1 MSGGDGGL
9 LRQLRS
15 TATTRSTTTNR
26 TNEQQDH
33 KDDHEHADARATAST
48 RNTAKWSKH
57 RNEMLVPPT
66 RTANDTATERTSRR
80 ARAWHECESEPT
92 SEYAREREASN
103 EQQGAT
109 AEEEETHKHTHTET
123 DTEERK
129 NQKSPKI
136 EVCPRDVLQ
145 YSSARWSF
153 WLVLFSL
160 LFSLLLPA
168 CCSLLA
174 VGYVSLVRWLVAR
187 GLWLGGRLL
196 VHDAQHI
203 TEYLVW
209 ITFSPSFG

>member
-1 MSGGDGGL
+1 MVEAPQ
-9 LRQLRS
+9 R
-15 TATTRSTTTNR
+15 
-26 TNEQQDH
+26 
-33 KDDHEHADARATAST
+33 DARATYPNSQRRGHRAHEST
-48 RNTAKWSKH
+48 STSVARVRERADERVRERARGEQRATRRNS
-57 RNEMLVPPT
+57 
-66 RTANDTATERTSRR
+66 SRR
-80 ARAWHECESEPT
+80 RDAQA
-92 SEYAREREASN
+92 
-103 EQQGAT
+103 
-109 AEEEETHKHTHTET
+109 HTET

-153 WLVLFSL
+153 WLVLFPL